1 MAVTRPPQQ
10 QQMSDAMENRPAP
23 LAGRAE
29 LGAIT
34 VADGVVSKIAA
45 RAAAENPDAGAAVAR
60 VLGRAVPGAGSFGVR
75 GTDLSALPKTSV
87 EVDGSKA
94 YVSLE
99 IAVRWP
105 ASVSEVT
112 GQVRRHVQNR
122 VRELAGLEVDEVHIV
137 VADLATDIT
146 PPPRVR

>member
-1 MAVTRPPQQ
+1 MSAVT
-10 QQMSDAMENRPAP
+10 ETRPAP
-23 LAGRAE
+23 LAGRSE
-29 LGAIT
+29 LGAIS
-34 VADGVVSKIAA
+34 VADGVVTKIAA
-45 RAAAENPDAGAAVAR
+45 RAAAENPDAGAATAR
-60 VLGRAVPGAGSFGVR
+60 LLGRAVPGAVPGVR
-75 GTDLSALPKTSV
+75 STDLHALPKTTV
-87 EVDGSKA
+87 DVDGSKA

-105 ASVSEVT
+105 AAVAEVT
-112 GQVRRHVQNR
+112 EQVRRHVRDR

>member
-1 MAVTRPPQQ
+1 MSVVTETRPVPW
-10 QQMSDAMENRPAP
+10 
-23 LAGRAE
+23 AGRTE
-29 LGAIT
+29 LGTISI
-34 VADGVVSKIAA
+34 ADGVVTKIAA

-60 VLGRAVPGAGSFGVR
+60 IFGRAVPGADNLGMR

-105 ASVSEVT
+105 ASVAEVT
-112 GQVRRHVQNR
+112 GQVRQHVR
-122 VRELAGLEVDEVHIV
+122 DRIRELAGLDVDEVHIV

-146 PPPRVR
+146 LPPRVR

>member
-1 MAVTRPPQQ
+1 
-10 QQMSDAMENRPAP
+10 MSDVTEIRPAP

-29 LGAIT
+29 LGTISI
-34 VADGVVSKIAA
+34 ADGVVTKIAA
-45 RAAAENPDAGAAVAR
+45 QAAAENPDAGAAVAR

-87 EVDGSKA
+87 KVDGAKA
-94 YVSLE
+94 YVTLE

-105 ASVSEVT
+105 ASVAEIA
-112 GQVRRHVQNR
+112 GQVRRHVRDR

-137 VADLATDIT
+137 IADLATDIT

>member
-1 MAVTRPPQQ
+1 VTAVADTTPVP
-10 QQMSDAMENRPAP
+10 DAGPAP

-29 LGAIT
+29 LGRISI
-34 VADGVVSKIAA
+34 ADGVVTKIAA

-60 VLGRAVPGAGSFGVR
+60 VLGRALPGAVPGVR
-75 GTDLSALPKTSV
+75 GTDLDGLPKTTV
-87 EVDGSKA
+87 EVDGA
-94 YVSLE
+94 TAFVTLE

-105 ASVSEVT
+105 APVAEVT
-112 GQVRRHVQNR
+112 GQVRRHVR
-122 VRELAGLEVDEVHIV
+122 DRIRELAGLEAVEVHIV

>member
-10 QQMSDAMENRPAP
+10 QMSDAMETRPAP
-23 LAGRAE
+23 LVGRAE
-29 LGAIT
+29 LGAIN

-112 GQVRRHVQNR
+112 GRVRRHVRDR